1 MNPIRSVCLKGR
13 DALVARSGRIIT
25 HPVMAA
31 RRRRR
36 QHSRLG
42 RILNVVQF
50 DARGAYRRLQDLDEL
65 EGWLR
70 AHHPDIEAHD
80 AHLLHMLE
88 SERHFIHQLIG
99 ACERADRFFKMWSD
113 TRKDR

>member
-1 MNPIRSVCLKGR
+1 M
-13 DALVARSGRIIT
+13 
-25 HPVMAA
+25 MAA